1 MTHGTTPPTP
11 VAAWWQRRLG
21 ASFVDRLRLDQR
33 RLIGGTIT
41 SQTTHSLQLA
51 RSRFDPI
58 SSVSADGHSF
68 PTDPEEFRREVLH
81 QAAELYSGR
90 SGLRMDLP
98 RLQHG
103 VALGHFP
110 TADSPDFETV
120 LADLLHPVPQAT
132 PLSAHCTQGPTL
144 LGCLLFPLCFLSA
157 TPPLC
162 LNHAVCCWLGAIDH

>member
-1 MTHGTTPPTP
+1 M
-11 VAAWWQRRLG
+11 
-21 ASFVDRLRLDQR
+21 
-33 RLIGGTIT
+33 
-41 SQTTHSLQLA
+41 
-51 RSRFDPI
+51 
-58 SSVSADGHSF
+58 
-68 PTDPEEFRREVLH
+68 LH

-90 SGLRMDLP
+90 LRLRMDLP

-144 LGCLLFPLCFLSA
+144 PLCFISA
-157 TPPLC
+157 TPPPFC